1 MTKRTRQHLGILAA
15 IAAYYLVHE
24 GAHFLCAIL
33 MGTFHISYVFY
44 PRRLS
49 RMDLILKKA
58 VPVICIALAAPLV
71 FSSCSRTTSSSDAAA
86 PASSM
91 AQEKTSS
98 AESDDL
104 AESAAP
110 SDESWKADFE
120 KSLWENYNVTPEYYE
135 DLGDGI
141 YQVYVKIDGK
151 TVPYVCVDS
160 ATGDYHG

>member
-1 MTKRTRQHLGILAA
+1 
-15 IAAYYLVHE
+15 
-24 GAHFLCAIL
+24 
-33 MGTFHISYVFY
+33 
-44 PRRLS
+44 
-49 RMDLILKKA
+49 MDLILKKA
-58 VPVICIALAAPLV
+58 IPVICIALAAPFV
-71 FSSCSRTTSSSDAAA
+71 FSSCSRTTSSSDTAA

-91 AQEKTSS
+91 AQEQASP

-104 AESAAP
+104 AESSAS
-110 SDESWKADFE
+110 SDESWKIDFE

-141 YQVYVKIDGK
+141 YQVYVKMDGK

>member
-1 MTKRTRQHLGILAA
+1 MDIL
-15 IAAYYLVHE
+15 
-24 GAHFLCAIL
+24 
-33 MGTFHISYVFY
+33 
-44 PRRLS
+44 
-49 RMDLILKKA
+49 LKKA
-58 VPVICIALAAPLV
+58 IPVICIALAAPLV

-91 AQEKTSS
+91 AQEQASS
-98 AESDDL
+98 GESEDL
-104 AESAAP
+104 AESSAP

-135 DLGDGI
+135 DLGDGV
-141 YQVYVKIDGK
+141 YQVYVKMDGK

>member
-1 MTKRTRQHLGILAA
+1 
-15 IAAYYLVHE
+15 
-24 GAHFLCAIL
+24 
-33 MGTFHISYVFY
+33 
-44 PRRLS
+44 
-49 RMDLILKKA
+49 MDLILKNV

-71 FSSCSRTTSSSDAAA
+71 LSSCSRTVSSSEAAS
-86 PASSM
+86 PV
-91 AQEKTSS
+91 SS
-98 AESDDL
+98 AVQEQVSP
-104 AESAAP
+104 AESEDLPENAAS
-110 SDESWKADFE
+110 SDESWKVDFE

>member
-1 MTKRTRQHLGILAA
+1 MESACWRFKSSLLRLLSKEVVHYGSYLEKSNPGDLHCSCRTTL
-15 IAAYYLVHE
+15 
-24 GAHFLCAIL
+24 
-33 MGTFHISYVFY
+33 
-44 PRRLS
+44 
-49 RMDLILKKA
+49 
-58 VPVICIALAAPLV
+58 
-71 FSSCSRTTSSSDAAA
+71 FSSCSRTTSASDAAA

-91 AQEKTSS
+91 AQEQASS
-98 AESDDL
+98 VESEDL

-135 DLGDGI
+135 DLGDGV
-141 YQVYVKIDGK
+141 YQVYVKMDGK

>member
-1 MTKRTRQHLGILAA
+1 
-15 IAAYYLVHE
+15 
-24 GAHFLCAIL
+24 
-33 MGTFHISYVFY
+33 
-44 PRRLS
+44 
-49 RMDLILKKA
+49 MDLILKNV

-86 PASSM
+86 PASSV
-91 AQEKTSS
+91 AQGQVSS

-104 AESAAP
+104 AESTAP
-110 SDESWKADFE
+110 SDESWKVDFE

-135 DLGDGI
+135 DLGDGV
-141 YQVYVKIDGK
+141 YQVYVKMDGK

>member
-1 MTKRTRQHLGILAA
+1 
-15 IAAYYLVHE
+15 
-24 GAHFLCAIL
+24 
-33 MGTFHISYVFY
+33 
-44 PRRLS
+44 
-49 RMDLILKKA
+49 MDLILKNA

-86 PASSM
+86 SASSV
-91 AQEKTSS
+91 AQEQVSP
-98 AESDDL
+98 AESEAL
-104 AESAAP
+104 AGSAAP

-120 KSLWENYNVTPEYYE
+120 KSLWENYNVTPEPYE
-135 DLGDGI
+135 DPGDGI

>member
-1 MTKRTRQHLGILAA
+1 
-15 IAAYYLVHE
+15 
-24 GAHFLCAIL
+24 
-33 MGTFHISYVFY
+33 
-44 PRRLS
+44 
-49 RMDLILKKA
+49 MDLILKKA
-58 VPVICIALAAPLV
+58 IPVICIALAAPFF

-91 AQEKTSS
+91 AQEQASS
-98 AESDDL
+98 AESDNL

-110 SDESWKADFE
+110 SDESWKVDFE

-151 TVPYVCVDS
+151 VVPYVAVDS

>member
-1 MTKRTRQHLGILAA
+1 
-15 IAAYYLVHE
+15 
-24 GAHFLCAIL
+24 
-33 MGTFHISYVFY
+33 
-44 PRRLS
+44 
-49 RMDLILKKA
+49 MDLILKKA
-58 VPVICIALAAPLV
+58 IPVICIALAAPLV
-71 FSSCSRTTSSSDAAA
+71 FSACSRTTSSSDAAA

-91 AQEKTSS
+91 AQERASS

-110 SDESWKADFE
+110 SDESWKVDFE

-141 YQVYVKIDGK
+141 YQVYVKMDGK

>member
-1 MTKRTRQHLGILAA
+1 
-15 IAAYYLVHE
+15 
-24 GAHFLCAIL
+24 
-33 MGTFHISYVFY
+33 
-44 PRRLS
+44 
-49 RMDLILKKA
+49 MDLILKNA

-86 PASSM
+86 SASSV
-91 AQEKTSS
+91 AQEQVSP
-98 AESDDL
+98 A
-104 AESAAP
+104 
-110 SDESWKADFE
+110 DESWKADFE

-135 DLGDGI
+135 DLGDGV